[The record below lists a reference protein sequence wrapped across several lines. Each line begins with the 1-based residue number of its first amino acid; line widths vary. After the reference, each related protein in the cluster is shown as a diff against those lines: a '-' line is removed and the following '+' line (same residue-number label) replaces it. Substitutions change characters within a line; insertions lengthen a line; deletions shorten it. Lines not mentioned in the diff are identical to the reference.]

1 MVKKYLKKSNISM
14 ENTIIMKYM
23 NGQVHWKEWFKYL
36 PGKWQLLLEFPND
49 VLLENLSY
57 KG

>member
-23 NGQVHWKEWFKYL
+23 NGQVHWKEWYKYL
-36 PGKWQLLLEFPND
+36 PNHWQLLYEWPND
-49 VLLENLSY
+49 VLLENLDY
-57 KG
+57 R